1 MSDTSKTI
9 KKLQGG
15 LQPWIKPREHAN
27 YIRRVLALHL
37 GYCTQDGPASL
48 PLALENGSRG
58 VASPAP
64 EAKGLLKKYIEAVNN
79 NVAARRQFEEVAE
92 QTNSTQE
99 AVGTTTASH
108 VPGNSS
114 SILQDRIATFKLQRK
129 RQRLSAVQKYL
140 DVLVEQPAAAHTF
153 LDTDLI
159 FENAA
164 SLPKIPVEVVNG
176 FAPENKSATT
186 EAVSDSSQLGKT
198 VLRAKLLL
206 QQEEKLLNEVKASNE
221 TRPNIVSNA
230 ARLDALNATRS
241 ELINWIE
248 RELSMVP
255 SDDPEH
261 RLADGGDVRAG
272 SKPDP
277 KAIKAGLVEI
287 KEKYGRYVASRKEL
301 LVLLAQRPELVTLP
315 PDLAPAK
322 TKTSRSSPA
331 PTTYLLTPYVDSLL
345 QVSKEQKSTISQK
358 SHINVVLGKQTK
370 ATLQMLGRQ
379 AQESQLLPAYPMKD
393 SLRRRSGLIDELT
406 TKRSEL
412 PDVSNRVKPWI
423 FAADS
428 AKIANLESIAE
439 TVEAGQ
445 LAVESSMAALEDVK
459 RLLGTDQV
467 DNQDAPEK
475 NAADDDFWLSAEG
488 DGSHTRKHTTRRQK
502 KKPATGD
509 IWSVLHGNLGLI
521 GHEDLV

>member
-1 MSDTSKTI
+1 MSDTAETI
-9 KKLQGG
+9 RKLQHG
-15 LQPWIKPREHAN
+15 LQPCIKPREQAN

-48 PLALENGSRG
+48 PLALENGSRD
-58 VASPAP
+58 VAAPGP
-64 EAKGLLKKYIEAVNN
+64 EAKGLLRKYIEAVNS
-79 NVAARRQFEEVAE
+79 NVAARRQSEVVAE
-92 QTNSTQE
+92 KTISTQE
-99 AVGTTTASH
+99 AVSSITASH

-114 SILQDRIATFKLQRK
+114 NFLQDRIATLKLQGK

-140 DVLVEQPAAAHTF
+140 DILVEQPAAAHTF
-153 LDTDLI
+153 LERDQI

-176 FAPENKSATT
+176 FAAGFTSATT
-186 EAVSDSSQLGKT
+186 EAVSDFSQLEKT

-206 QQEEKLLNEVKASNE
+206 QQEEKLLDEVKASNE
-221 TRPNIVSNA
+221 TRRNIVSNA

-241 ELINWIE
+241 ELISWIE

-261 RLADGGDVRAG
+261 RLADGGDEIAG
-272 SKPDP
+272 SKSDP

-287 KEKYGRYVASRKEL
+287 KEKYGRYLAARKEL

-315 PDLAPAK
+315 PSLTPAK
-322 TKTSRSSPA
+322 TKASGSSPV
-331 PTTYLLTPYVDSLL
+331 PSTYLLTPYVDSLL
-345 QVSKEQKSTISQK
+345 QVSREQKSTISQK
-358 SHINVVLGKQTK
+358 SHINVALGKQAK

-379 AQESQLLPAYPMKD
+379 AEESQLLPAYPMKD

-406 TKRSEL
+406 TRRSEL
-412 PDVSNRVKPWI
+412 PDVSSRVKPWI

-428 AKIANLESIAE
+428 AKIANLESVAE

-445 LAVESSMAALEDVK
+445 LAVESSMAALKDM
-459 RLLGTDQV
+459 RQLLEIDQV
-467 DNQDAPEK
+467 ENQDAPTN
-475 NAADDDFWLSAEG
+475 NAVDDDFWLSAEG
-488 DGSHTRKHTTRRQK
+488 DGSYTRKHSTRRQK
-502 KKPATGD
+502 KKPVTGD
-509 IWSVLHGNLGLI
+509 IWSVLHGKLGLI
-521 GHEDLV
+521 GHEDLA